1 MLCTPGAGG
10 PGETGEVSVAEPPRG
25 TTPALSPLGTAT
37 PPPAPPAQRETVFD
51 IDELAVSYGAH
62 LALAGVTLDI
72 YKQSI
77 TALIGP
83 SGCGKSTFLR
93 CLNRMNDLVPNV
105 KVEGTLQY
113 HGIDIYGPS
122 VDPIEVRRRIGM
134 VFQRPNPFPK
144 SIYDNVAYGLR
155 ILGMKDDLDG
165 RVENALKRA
174 AIWDEVKHR
183 LKRSALGLSGGQQQ
197 RLCIARAIAVEPDVV
212 LLDEPASALDPI
224 STQAI
229 EDLMHELKKDYTL
242 VIVTHNMQQAARV
255 AEMTAFFSLQVEED
269 GSRHG
274 VLVEYDSTEKIFTS
288 PTDERTEGYVTGR
301 FG

>member
-1 MLCTPGAGG
+1 M
-10 PGETGEVSVAEPPRG
+10 VA
-25 TTPALSPLGTAT
+25 PLGVPDAAAARRSSARSSSTSTTSRSPTAT
-37 PPPAPPAQRETVFD
+37 APAVK
-51 IDELAVSYGAH
+51 GAS
-62 LALAGVTLDI
+62 LDI
-72 YKQSI
+72 YKNAI

-93 CLNRMNDLVPNV
+93 CLNRMNDLVPSAR
-105 KVEGTLQY
+105 VEGKLLY
-113 HGIDIYGPS
+113 HGIDLYGS
-122 VDPIEVRRRIGM
+122 DVDPIEVRRRIGM

-165 RVENALKRA
+165 RVEQALKRA
-174 AIWDEVKHR
+174 AIWDEVKNR

-229 EDLMHELKKDYTL
+229 EDLMHELKQDYTL

-255 AEMTAFFSLQVEED
+255 AEMTAFFSLEVEDD

-274 VLVEYDSTEKIFTS
+274 ILVEYDSTEKIFTQ
-288 PTDERTEGYVTGR
+288 PADERTEGYVTGR

>member
-1 MLCTPGAGG
+1 M
-10 PGETGEVSVAEPPRG
+10 
-25 TTPALSPLGTAT
+25 
-37 PPPAPPAQRETVFD
+37 
-51 IDELAVSYGAH
+51 
-62 LALAGVTLDI
+62 
-72 YKQSI
+72 
-77 TALIGP
+77 
-83 SGCGKSTFLR
+83 
-93 CLNRMNDLVPNV
+93 NRMNDLIPNV
-105 KVEGTLQY
+105 NIEGTLLY
-113 HGIDIYGPS
+113 HGTDIYGHG

-155 ILGMKDDLDG
+155 ILGMKDNLDG
-165 RVENALKRA
+165 RVEQALKRA
-174 AIWDEVKHR
+174 AIWDEVKNR

-229 EDLMHELKKDYTL
+229 EDLMHELKREYTL

-255 AEMTAFFSLQVEED
+255 AEMTAFFSLEVEEN

-288 PTDERTEGYVTGR
+288 PADERTEGYVTGR